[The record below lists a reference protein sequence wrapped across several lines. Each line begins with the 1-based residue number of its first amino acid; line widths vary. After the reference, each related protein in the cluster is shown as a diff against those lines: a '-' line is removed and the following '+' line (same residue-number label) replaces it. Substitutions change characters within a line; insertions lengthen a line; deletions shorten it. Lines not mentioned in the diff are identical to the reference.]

1 MELIDI
7 YRAFHAKA
15 VEYTFFSSADGTFSR
30 IDHMLGQKVSF
41 CKFEKIEIISS
52 IFYEIRNQLQG
63 RKNIRNTNVW
73 RLNNMLNQWN
83 PEEIKEEIKK
93 YLDTNE
99 MKDDPKSMG
108 YNKSSSKKDVY
119 NNKILLHEIR
129 KIPSKQPNL
138 GPKATRERRPN
149 KIQS

>member
-63 RKNIRNTNVW
+63 RKNIRNTNLIGIFDTDNATVS
-73 RLNNMLNQWN
+73 
-83 PEEIKEEIKK
+83 EITRKFLKNYEKWKK
-93 YLDTNE
+93 GLD
-99 MKDDPKSMG
+99 K
-108 YNKSSSKKDVY
+108 
-119 NNKILLHEIR
+119 
-129 KIPSKQPNL
+129 
-138 GPKATRERRPN
+138 
-149 KIQS
+149 

>member
-41 CKFEKIEIISS
+41 RKFEKIEIISS
-52 IFYEIRNQLQG
+52 IFYETRNQLQG

-83 PEEIKEEIKK
+83 TEEIKEEIKK
-93 YLDTNE
+93 YLETNE
-99 MKDDPKSMG
+99 NEK
-108 YNKSSSKKDVY
+108 
-119 NNKILLHEIR
+119 
-129 KIPSKQPNL
+129 
-138 GPKATRERRPN
+138 
-149 KIQS
+149 